1 MNDRDI
7 LEEFI
12 KINKFY
18 GAMTLTLKAK
28 EELDKAISNLIAENK
43 ELKEKNRKL
52 IDTNI
57 ELATT
62 IDSLNTDI
70 KQEYDKGYKDGLRK
84 GLQPQIEKFWID
96 TNANTIEVKSQ
107 FIPRQE
113 IKHILDKAEC
123 EDYYCLVDV
132 IEDLSKLLGED

>member
-28 EELDKAISNLIAENK
+28 EELDKAISNLIEENK

-52 IDTNI
+52 IDTGI

-62 IDSLNTDI
+62 IDTLKTDYHYSRI
-70 KQEYDKGYKDGLRK
+70 KIAGQKPYVEAFLDSNY
-84 GLQPQIEKFWID
+84 
-96 TNANTIEVKSQ
+96 
-107 FIPRQE
+107 IPRQE

-132 IEDLSKLLGED
+132 IEDLSKLLGEE